1 MKRIIH
7 VLSFAFVMASGGAYA
22 QKNYA
27 SISGKILNRNS
38 DSLMVMSDKY
48 RKKITIKQ
56 DGTFSDTLKVATGMY
71 FLYDGKQQKYI
82 YLKNGFDLKM
92 SVDAKKFDET
102 IAYNGTGEDANIYLS
117 KLILLNNTQD
127 ETILDLNQVDFE
139 KKVNEI
145 AGKYETLLKN
155 TKNLDPDF
163 IALQTQQ
170 ITDYR
175 TYLKSAYDEK
185 QFIKNSLAKGS
196 LSPKFNGYENYKGGT
211 TSLDDLKGKYVY
223 IDFWATWCGP
233 CKAEIPSLKE
243 LEKKYHGKNIEFVS
257 ISIDVEKYHDKWK
270 TMVKDMELTGIQLI
284 APKSVDSDF
293 LKAYKINAIPRFVLL
308 DPEGKIVDASAPRP
322 SEEKLITLFNDLKI

>member
-1 MKRIIH
+1 MKRIIQ
-7 VLSFAFVMASGGAYA
+7 VLSLCLVMASAAAYS

-27 SISGKILNRNS
+27 SVSGKILNRNS

-48 RKKITIKQ
+48 RKKIAVRQ
-56 DGTFSDTLKVATGMY
+56 DGTFADTLKVTAGSY

-82 YLKNGFDLKM
+82 YLKNGFDLKIA
-92 SVDAKKFDET
+92 VDAKNYDQT
-102 IAYNGTGEDANIYLS
+102 ITYSGSGEDANIYLS

-127 ETILDLNQVDFE
+127 ETILDLNQADFD

-145 AGKYETLLKN
+145 AAKYETLLKN
-155 TKNLDPDF
+155 TKNLDPEF
-163 IALQTQQ
+163 IAQQSQQ
-170 ITDYR
+170 ITGFR
-175 TYLKSAYDEK
+175 AYLKSAYDEK
-185 QFIKNSLAKGS
+185 MFIKNTLAKGS
-196 LSPKFNGYENYKGGT
+196 LSPKFSGYENYNGGT

-257 ISIDVEKYHDKWK
+257 ISIDVEKYHEKWK
-270 TMVKDMELTGIQLI
+270 NMVKDMELTGIQLI
-284 APKSVDSDF
+284 APKSVDSEF

-308 DPEGKIVDASAPRP
+308 DPSGNIVDAAAPRP
-322 SEEKLITLFNDLKI
+322 SEEKLITLFNELKI